1 MATNAARYERA
12 ICRNRSV
19 RPNRP
24 TWCFNCAPCSEST
37 SDARSLPTCLPMK
50 PHIRHA
56 LPATPITSCGRY
68 RTHLADMARSAVVH
82 FRKVGNEKHYW
93 LKSDCWAALLNRTE
107 RFPKWVTWP
116 PLFSALERIWLKLN
130 EPKLLRA
137 DPLLQSSELRHLMI
151 AVRPLIEKAGFAK
164 ALSDDRQYI
173 GENYLP
179 AFFSDI
185 RRLIG

>member
-1 MATNAARYERA
+1 
-12 ICRNRSV
+12 
-19 RPNRP
+19 
-24 TWCFNCAPCSEST
+24 
-37 SDARSLPTCLPMK
+37 
-50 PHIRHA
+50 
-56 LPATPITSCGRY
+56 
-68 RTHLADMARSAVVH
+68 MARSAVVH